1 MEKWRVLRKIW
12 EPFQS
17 CDASVCASSSC
28 YYWIRSALPAFS
40 LLLSLPGTLWT
51 YLLLRATP
59 QVLHPVIT
67 ELLKLLWKKQTL
79 WSISLSGILTL
90 WSASKGTMALLDGME
105 RVMEVRPCPRLW
117 QRQLRGVVTFLILL
131 AALIPI
137 SGTLIFRDWL
147 FRGKPRFQVLFSV
160 LLLSSLVWLLLRLMS
175 KRQLSSRSCAAGG
188 FLIGCGWIV
197 LSWGFAI
204 YVRWFSSQVQIY
216 GFLGLGLMA
225 MIWLRSCLLLLLY
238 GCRFSVLVEYGD
250 YHPFQY
256 LRAFF
261 VGRS

>member
-59 QVLHPVIT
+59 QVLHPIIM
-67 ELLKLLWKKQTL
+67 ELLKLLWNKQTL

-137 SGTLIFRDWL
+137 SGALIFRDWL

-160 LLLSSLVWLLLRLMS
+160 LLLS
-175 KRQLSSRSCAAGG
+175 
-188 FLIGCGWIV
+188 IGCGWIV

-204 YVRWFSSQVQIY
+204 YVRWFSRQVQIY

-238 GCRFSVLVEYGD
+238 GIRFSVLVEYGD
-250 YHPFQY
+250 YHPFRY